1 MDLGQRIVLFRA
13 KNRLS
18 QIELAKELGIGIATM
33 RRAEKNE
40 IGKVTRALIENY
52 LKEKGEV

>member
-1 MDLGQRIVLFRA
+1 MDLGERIVLFRA
-13 KNRLS
+13 KNRMS
-18 QIELAKELGIGIATM
+18 QVELAKELNIGIATM
-33 RRAEKNE
+33 RRAEKNK

>member
-1 MDLGQRIVLFRA
+1 MDLGQSIDLYRA

>member
-1 MDLGQRIVLFRA
+1 MDLGQRIVLYRA

-40 IGKVTRALIENY
+40 IGKVTRALIEHY
-52 LKEKGEV
+52 LEENGEV

>member
-13 KNRLS
+13 KNRIS

>member
-1 MDLGQRIVLFRA
+1 MDLGQRIVLYRA

-52 LKEKGEV
+52 LEEKGEV

>member
-1 MDLGQRIVLFRA
+1 MDLGQRIVLYRA

>member
-1 MDLGQRIVLFRA
+1 MDLGQRIVLYRA
-13 KNRLS
+13 KNRIS

>member
-40 IGKVTRALIENY
+40 VGKVTRALIENY